1 MIYAVANQKGG
12 VGKTTTVLNLGAS
25 LGSVGEKTL
34 CVDIDPQGNTTT
46 GFGIK
51 KKNLHLSSYEV
62 LTGKAPIQDAIIHT
76 DFENVSILPAKNT
89 LAGAELEISTLE
101 NRVNRLKMQLLT
113 CSADYDFILID
124 CPPALGLLTINGLVA
139 ADRLIIPMLAEFY
152 ALEGLSQ
159 LTNTIKA
166 VRNNYNPTL
175 DIAGIL
181 YVMFDAR
188 LNVSR
193 QVEDEVEKFFPK
205 KIFQTKIPRNVRLS
219 ESPSHGKPVM
229 YYDAQSKGAE
239 CYLQLTMELLGEK
252 MPEKKRRRLTFGK
265 KRKEKNQ

>member
-12 VGKTTTVLNLGAS
+12 VGKTTTVVNLSACLGAM
-25 LGSVGEKTL
+25 GKTVL

-46 GFGIK
+46 GLGIK
-51 KKNLHLSSYEV
+51 KKHLEKSSYEV
-62 LTGKAPIQDAIIHT
+62 ITGKATLQEAVIHT

-89 LAGAELEISTLE
+89 LAGAELELSSLE
-101 NRVNRLKMQLLT
+101 NRANRLKMQLLT
-113 CSADYDFILID
+113 CKLDYDYIFID
-124 CPPALGLLTINGLVA
+124 CPPALGLLTINGLTA
-139 ADRLIIPMLAEFY
+139 ADQLIIPMLAEFY

-166 VRNNYNPTL
+166 VRNNYNPSL

-181 YVMFDAR
+181 FVMFDSR

-193 QVEDEVEKFFPK
+193 QVEEEVEKFFPN

-219 ESPSHGKPVM
+219 EAPSHGKPVM
-229 YYDAQSKGAE
+229 YYDVRSKGAE
-239 CYLQLTMELLGEK
+239 GYMQLAMELTGEK
-252 MPEKKRRRLTFGK
+252 ITEKKRKLLPFGK
-265 KRKEKNQ
+265 KHK